1 MCNISHLEY
10 SCPRRPAARTPPA
23 RLPRTAERGWIKNS
37 HRLKRWEKARRG
49 PTRRLPASQ
58 PKKGQHLRCVL
69 VNSNTPP
76 PPAPLGAA
84 AAACTRPYARP
95 PARMH
100 HILICAHVE
109 EAHPEALHRAS
120 SSSFPPLIFLFLL
133 STSIS
138 SATSLLCGLSRFNPP
153 RPPRPPSLPPPSA
166 LAILVL
172 GGGHG
177 HASLSGLI
185 NHPHSWQPASPPG
198 ANGFFLF
205 FPPRRRRRK
214 HEFSAALSHVAV
226 VPHDQG

>member
-1 MCNISHLEY
+1 MSKISMCNISHLEY

-58 PKKGQHLRCVL
+58 RKKGQQLRCVL
-69 VNSNTPP
+69 VNSNT

-120 SSSFPPLIFLFLL
+120 SSSSFPPLIFLFLL

-153 RPPRPPSLPPPSA
+153 PPQSPTAECACHPCPWWRTWACIIIRP
-166 LAILVL
+166 
-172 GGGHG
+172 
-177 HASLSGLI
+177 
-185 NHPHSWQPASPPG
+185 
-198 ANGFFLF
+198 
-205 FPPRRRRRK
+205 
-214 HEFSAALSHVAV
+214 
-226 VPHDQG
+226 D